1 MLISGRAKLVE
12 EENGQRHKVKTL
24 DKNEID
30 TMFVD
35 NRAKSSNGKTLVIC
49 SEGLLIY
56 QIWFYCFL
64 TKFFSLQA
72 MLDSMKL
79 A

>member
-24 DKNEID
+24 DKNGID

-35 NRAKSSNGKTLVIC
+35 NRSKSANGRTLVIC
-49 SEGLLIY
+49 SEGIY
-56 QIWFYCFL
+56 L
-64 TKFFSLQA
+64 KNKFCLF
-72 MLDSMKL
+72 
-79 A
+79 